1 MRKLLVLCE
10 LIIIVM
16 VLSFTHIGISFAKT
30 DRVKPQEEVAQ
41 IADKKEEP
49 EEEEEDDD
57 C

>member
-49 EEEEEDDD
+49 EEEEEEK
-57 C
+57 